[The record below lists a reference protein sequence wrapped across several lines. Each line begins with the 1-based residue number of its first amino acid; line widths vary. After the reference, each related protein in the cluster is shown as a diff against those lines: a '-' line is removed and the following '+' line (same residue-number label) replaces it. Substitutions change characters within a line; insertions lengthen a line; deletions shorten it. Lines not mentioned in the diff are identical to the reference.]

1 MIEFAQFLG
10 ATSGQ
15 QNGSIEEV
23 QERVNR
29 NFNVDVTPT
38 TYSPLSKN
46 EDGSLTPFGK
56 MRSDDYDWTW
66 KGGFQR
72 KKGAPST
79 AVNKGKEEA
88 LFDATVAGNEYSLP
102 DIQAMVDAPIDL
114 NTLDSEIADL
124 KGEPETDLYKN
135 LLRSIRSATKETS
148 GSVDVKVT
156 VMGDDTANIVV
167 SQGNRVLTERK
178 VKYTHKSN

>member
-1 MIEFAQFLG
+1 M
-10 ATSGQ
+10 
-15 QNGSIEEV
+15 
-23 QERVNR
+23 
-29 NFNVDVTPT
+29 
-38 TYSPLSKN
+38 
-46 EDGSLTPFGK
+46 
-56 MRSDDYDWTW
+56 
-66 KGGFQR
+66 
-72 KKGAPST
+72 
-79 AVNKGKEEA
+79 
-88 LFDATVAGNEYSLP
+88 FDATVAGNEYSLP

-167 SQGNRVLTERK
+167 LQGNRILTERK
-178 VKYTHKSN
+178 VRYTHTNN